1 MNTLGTNL
9 WRYHSDPDQLIGHN
23 RVQLRTLVGYYSGEL
38 DADEFPDELRYARNQ
53 DPVLKKALSSDTDD
67 VDVAIFYAIYIAGTR
82 LLDLERK
89 ILSHYEGT
97 LQHREP
103 LKLDYQYQSLAKYV
117 ERFFNGH
124 WPELEKQMIERLKL
138 NPSFE
143 NVYDA
148 LLYMYQVNLKSWPDL
163 AEILLELPEDT
174 LDELKEKNRYL
185 IKYAKQSGER
195 WPDAENTIARQGWAI
210 VTYCRDAIGKPWP
223 EAEPIIL
230 KTNYVTSYLSAFP
243 DRKYALERLGYRK
256 STYQRND

>member
-38 DADEFPDELRYARNQ
+38 DSDEFPDELRYARNQ
-53 DPVLKKALSSDTDD
+53 DPILKQALSNMDD
-67 VDVAIFYAIYIAGTR
+67 IDVATFYAIYVAGTR
-82 LLDLERK
+82 LPDLERA
-89 ILSHYEGT
+89 ILSYYERA
-97 LQHREP
+97 LQQREP
-103 LKLDYQYQSLAKYV
+103 LKLDYHSLTKYV

-124 WPELEKQMIERLKL
+124 WPELEKQIIERLKVNL
-138 NPSFE
+138 SFE

-148 LLYMYQVNLKSWPDL
+148 LFYMYQVNLKHWPDL

-174 LDELKEKNRYL
+174 TEELKEKNRYL

-210 VTYCRDAIGKPWP
+210 LTYCRDAIQAPWP

-230 KTNYVTSYLSAFP
+230 KTNYVSSYLLAFP
-243 DRKYALERLGYRK
+243 ERKYALERLGYRK
-256 STYQRND
+256 SSYQRDNY